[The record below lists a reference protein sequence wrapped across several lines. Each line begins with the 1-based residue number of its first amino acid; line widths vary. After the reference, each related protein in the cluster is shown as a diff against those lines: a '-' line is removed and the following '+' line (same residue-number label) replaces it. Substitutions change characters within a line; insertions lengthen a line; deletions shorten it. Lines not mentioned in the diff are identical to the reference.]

1 MCVVIA
7 TVRHT
12 AATSWQIVGVA
23 TRDRCTSGTDWRFR
37 RHTAAPSLAAV
48 LAHITTFTITGLDP
62 RRVTVEVDVRAGLP
76 NFTIVGLG
84 DRAVREARER
94 VQAAIINSGFEFPAR
109 RVTVNLAP
117 AHLRKTGPGFDLAI
131 ALGVLAASGQVPAQ
145 ALERL
150 AVFGELSLGGD
161 LRPGRGVLAV
171 AEGTLRAGLDGLVV
185 PRERASEA
193 ALVEGLDIVAAR
205 TLAEVAEVLR
215 GGDRPPP
222 PEPGLRALAPA
233 GPPADLADVR
243 GHIDVIG
250 ALTIAAAGG
259 HNVVLSGPPGV
270 GKTML
275 ARRLPSIMPP
285 LTRAEALEVTRI
297 HSIAGLHDG
306 AALIEE
312 RPFRAP
318 HHQVSASGLVGGGT
332 VPAPGEASLAHHGV
346 LFLDE
351 LSEFARPA
359 LEALRQP
366 LEDGRV
372 AVVRGQRTA
381 IFPTRFMLVAATN
394 PCPCGH
400 APSPRCRCTEAD
412 LSRHARRLS
421 GPLLDRLDI
430 VLNVQR
436 PAAKDLAGAGATTSA
451 AERERV
457 IAARERQGERLRGT
471 GAACNGHMT
480 AALLRTHVHATAE
493 AEATLLDV
501 YRRGRLSARG
511 RDRALRVARTVADL
525 AGVERVEREHV
536 VVALGYRHE
545 QDFGGEEV
553 A

>member
-1 MCVVIA
+1 
-7 TVRHT
+7 
-12 AATSWQIVGVA
+12 VA
-23 TRDRCTSGTDWRFR
+23 V
-37 RHTAAPSLAAV
+37 V
-48 LAHITTFTITGLDP
+48 LAHVTTFTIAGLDP
-62 RRVTVEVDVRAGLP
+62 RRVTVEVDLRPGLP
-76 NFTIVGLG
+76 TFTIVGLG
-84 DRAVREARER
+84 DRSVREARER
-94 VQAAIINSGFEFPAR
+94 VHAAILNSGFEFPAR

-117 AHLRKTGPGFDLAI
+117 AYLRKAGPGFDLAI
-131 ALGVLAASGQVPAQ
+131 AAGVLAASGQLPAE

-150 AVFGELSLGGD
+150 AVFGELSLSGV
-161 LRPGRGVLAV
+161 LRPSRGVLAV
-171 AEGTLRAGLDGLVV
+171 AEGTIRAGLTGLVV
-185 PRERASEA
+185 PRERAAEA
-193 ALVEGLDIVAAR
+193 TLVDGLDVIAAR
-205 TLAEVAEVLR
+205 SLAEVARVLK

-222 PEPGLRALAPA
+222 PEPQPAALRPA
-233 GPPADLADVR
+233 TRTSDLSAVR
-243 GHIDVIG
+243 GHADVIG

-259 HNVVLSGPPGV
+259 HNLLLSGPPGV

-275 ARRLPSIMPP
+275 ARRLPTILPP

-306 AALIEE
+306 GALIEE

-318 HHQVSASGLVGGGT
+318 HHQVSASGLVGGGSI
-332 VPAPGEASLAHHGV
+332 PAPGEASLAHHGV

-351 LSEFARPA
+351 LSEFPRPA

-400 APSPRCRCTEAD
+400 APSPRCQCSDSEIE
-412 LSRHARRLS
+412 RHRRRLS
-421 GPLLDRLDI
+421 GPLLDRLDL

-436 PAAKDLAGAGATTSA
+436 PAAGDLAGAGVTTSA

-457 IAARERQGERLRGT
+457 MAARERQGERLRGT
-471 GAACNGHMT
+471 GAACNGHMD
-480 AALLRTHVHATAE
+480 AALLRTHVAIDDDAE
-493 AEATLLDV
+493 RALLDA
-501 YRRGRLSARG
+501 YRRGTLSARG

-525 AGVERVEREHV
+525 DGAERVRREDIA
-536 VVALGYRHE
+536 VALGYRHD
-545 QDFGGEEV
+545 QDLAEGAV

>member
-1 MCVVIA
+1 
-7 TVRHT
+7 
-12 AATSWQIVGVA
+12 
-23 TRDRCTSGTDWRFR
+23 
-37 RHTAAPSLAAV
+37 LAAV

-62 RRVTVEVDVRAGLP
+62 RRVTVEVDVRQGLP

-84 DRAVREARER
+84 DRSVREARER
-94 VQAAIINSGFEFPAR
+94 VHAAILNSGFEFPAR

-117 AHLRKTGPGFDLAI
+117 AHLRKAGPGFDLAI
-131 ALGVLAASGQVPAQ
+131 AAGILAASGQVPAP

-161 LRPGRGVLAV
+161 LRPCRGVLAV
-171 AEGTLRAGLDGLVV
+171 AEGTLRAGLDGLIV
-185 PRERASEA
+185 PRERAGEA
-193 ALVEGLDIVAAR
+193 ALVDGLEIVAAT
-205 TLAEVAEVLR
+205 TLAEVADVLR

-222 PEPGLRALAPA
+222 PEPGRSATAPP
-233 GPPADLADVR
+233 GPPPDLADVR

-259 HNVVLSGPPGV
+259 HNVLLSGPPGV

-306 AALIEE
+306 AALVAE

-394 PCPCGH
+394 PCACGH
-400 APSPRCRCTEAD
+400 APAPRCRCTEAD
-412 LSRHARRLS
+412 LARHARRLS

-436 PAAKDLAGAGATTSA
+436 PAAQDLAGAGATTSA

-471 GAACNGHMT
+471 GAACNGHMSS
-480 AALLRTHVHATAE
+480 ALLRSHVHATAE
-493 AEATLLDV
+493 AETTLLDA

-511 RDRALRVARTVADL
+511 HDRALRVARTVADL
-525 AGVERVEREHV
+525 AGAERVEREHV
-536 VVALGYRHE
+536 IVALGYRHE
-545 QDFGGEEV
+545 QDLGGEEV